1 MPCPDCQVRAVA
13 SFYGVY
19 DFTPW
24 SQAAEGWKHSAL
36 SRLFGD
42 WTPEMLREY
51 SPIEHVRADLPPT
64 LLVQGTKDELENG
77 TLEYAA
83 RLKAVGARYDLLLL
97 EGAPHGM
104 ENWEGHAE
112 WAHYKQKLVDWL
124 LTVLGSG

>member
-1 MPCPDCQVRAVA
+1 
-13 SFYGVY
+13 
-19 DFTPW
+19 
-24 SQAAEGWKHSAL
+24 
-36 SRLFGD
+36 
-42 WTPEMLREY
+42 
-51 SPIEHVRADLPPT
+51 LPPT

-97 EGAPHGM
+97 EGAPHGI

-124 LTVLGSG
+124 LTVLGRGWCRRFLN